1 MIVIILT
8 VICFIIPL
16 LNVESINNWILNTSN
31 SIINKSTDESQ
42 SGFFSGV
49 KRFLFKLGSLFL
61 RQTIS
66 INNNRL
72 ASALSLVVLL
82 YLLLLLPL
90 IIFTIIP
97 FYIAY
102 FVIKAISPN
111 ARKIDDAFEQGKE
124 FGRKTNDE
132 LKD

>member
-1 MIVIILT
+1 MIIIILT

-16 LNVESINNWILNTSN
+16 LNWKSINNWILNTSN
-31 SIINKSTDESQ
+31 HIINKSTEESQ
-42 SGFFSGV
+42 PGFFNGV

-61 RQTIS
+61 KQAIS
-66 INNNRL
+66 ISSKRL

-90 IIFTIIP
+90 ITFTVLP

-102 FVIKAISPN
+102 FIIKSISPN

-124 FGRKTNDE
+124 FGRKTNEE